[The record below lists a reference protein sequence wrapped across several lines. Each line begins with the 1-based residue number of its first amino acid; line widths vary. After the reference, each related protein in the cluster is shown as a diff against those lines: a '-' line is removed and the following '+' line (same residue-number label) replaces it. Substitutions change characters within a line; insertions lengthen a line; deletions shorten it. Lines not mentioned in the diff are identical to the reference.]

1 MSIERLTENLNI
13 IQMLSNRPVQNA
25 NDLKSEFDEAA
36 GIIKDYLNNVVAPK
50 IDAIE
55 DIANEK
61 IGSEKFQELK
71 EKLEKEVEDKLTEID
86 KSLAE
91 IEKVATSYEDF
102 EITTESIAYSVTQS
116 MEKDLIA
123 TYTKEG
129 YKPLGIVGHYYTS
142 VYGGNSNGAYVKNIS
157 DTSITVQGHISRGN
171 TGGTT
176 AGNLYVNILW
186 MKIKAKI
193 TEETE

>member
-1 MSIERLTENLNI
+1 MNKLTEDLNI
-13 IQMLSNRPVQNA
+13 IQNLPNQPTSSARE
-25 NDLKSEFDEAA
+25 LKAKFDEAV
-36 GIIKDYLNNVVAPK
+36 GIIKKYLNEVVEPSVTK
-50 IDAIE
+50 IEGDYATSGDLAKYKEEVGDSIKE
-55 DIANEK
+55 FQDTLDGLDDQIAK
-61 IGSEKFQELK
+61 AVG
-71 EKLEKEVEDKLTEID
+71 
-86 KSLAE
+86 
-91 IEKVATSYEDF
+91 VATSYEDF

-129 YKPLGIVGHYYTS
+129 YKPLGIVGHYYTA

-186 MKIKAKI
+186 TKIKS
-193 TEETE
+193 E